1 MTNIMINSLS
11 NAIQDAIIEKLR
23 QMGEI
28 HYNLTR
34 FTQVQVHLQLKNLL
48 VSSPYP
54 LNFSNSYISTLFF
67 KTPRNLFVVIL
78 DT

>member
-1 MTNIMINSLS
+1 MDSFLLPFFIWWKIIVDLVIYTYSEENSP
-11 NAIQDAIIEKLR
+11 
-23 QMGEI
+23 
-28 HYNLTR
+28 TR
-34 FTQVQVHLQLKNLL
+34 ISQVQVHLQLKNLL